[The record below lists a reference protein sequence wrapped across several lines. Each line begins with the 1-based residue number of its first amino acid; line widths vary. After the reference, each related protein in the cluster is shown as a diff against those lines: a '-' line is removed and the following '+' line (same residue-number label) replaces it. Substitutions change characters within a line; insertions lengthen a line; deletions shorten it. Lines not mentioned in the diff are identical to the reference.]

1 MNFDVVIIGGG
12 LAGLLCGIVLQE
24 QGKHCAIINNGQ
36 AAIDFSSGSMDL
48 LGTLPDGQNVRDF
61 DRTFDTLKQL
71 LPQHPYCLLGKAQVL
86 AKAEQFERLAQSL
99 NLKLVGTVRQNH
111 QRVTPLGGLRSTW
124 LSPDSVPTLNSD
136 DIFAYKKI
144 AVLGIEGYHDF
155 QPQLLA
161 ENLRQ
166 NRQFRH
172 CEFIVDYLN
181 IPELDHLRANSR
193 EFRSVNI
200 AQLLEHKLAFPNL
213 VEEIKAAI
221 NSADAAFLPACFG
234 LDDQSFFNS
243 LKQAVGLPLFEL
255 PTLPPSL
262 LGIRQHKQLRDR
274 FESMGGIMFNG
285 DRALRAD
292 IQNNQVH
299 KIYTQLHQEDA
310 ITAEFFVLASGSFFS
325 NGLMAEFERIF
336 EPVFE
341 ADIIELPHFN
351 AQQRASW
358 TSPRFSAPQPYYSA
372 GVVINDKCQVQKCG
386 RFLTNLYAAGNVI
399 GGYNGIELGCG
410 SGVAVV
416 TALTAAEQIGGAK

>member
-1 MNFDVVIIGGG
+1 
-12 LAGLLCGIVLQE
+12 
-24 QGKHCAIINNGQ
+24 
-36 AAIDFSSGSMDL
+36 
-48 LGTLPDGQNVRDF
+48 
-61 DRTFDTLKQL
+61 
-71 LPQHPYCLLGKAQVL
+71 
-86 AKAEQFERLAQSL
+86 
-99 NLKLVGTVRQNH
+99 
-111 QRVTPLGGLRSTW
+111 
-124 LSPDSVPTLNSD
+124 
-136 DIFAYKKI
+136 
-144 AVLGIEGYHDF
+144 
-155 QPQLLA
+155 
-161 ENLRQ
+161 
-166 NRQFRH
+166 
-172 CEFIVDYLN
+172 
-181 IPELDHLRANSR
+181 
-193 EFRSVNI
+193 
-200 AQLLEHKLAFPNL
+200 
-213 VEEIKAAI
+213 
-221 NSADAAFLPACFG
+221 
-234 LDDQSFFNS
+234 
-243 LKQAVGLPLFEL
+243 
-255 PTLPPSL
+255 
-262 LGIRQHKQLRDR
+262 
-274 FESMGGIMFNG
+274 MFNG